1 MKPLV
6 SVCIPV
12 WNSEQYL
19 DDCLESV
26 FAQDFAGFEVVV
38 VNDSSP
44 GSDSSGRTC
53 RQIVKQAHKR
63 HKKSGCLK
71 VSYIEHSENRGLV
84 ECRRTLINVAHGT
97 FILMLDS
104 DDVLKSGAISALWM
118 LQEQHGTDIVAG
130 GFDIFPQEKDSR
142 RFPLYDG
149 FIPGSELFSV
159 WLIQKKYTSFLW
171 AKLIRADVFRRAMEK
186 IPYTYCNMAEDFL
199 IWFFITQTAQSFF
212 ATSQIVYGYRR
223 NSGMSSARKITT
235 LEQCRQICSAAS
247 VFTNIFLYIDEQT
260 QNSKPPLTDEQLY
273 AIGRTAEN
281 YVKSNIT
288 QIKTLAVSELV
299 PDAMQMLKEAW
310 GEELVERMEKAR

>member
-84 ECRRTLINVAHGT
+84 ECRRTLINAAHGT

-118 LQEQHGTDIVAG
+118 LQ
-130 GFDIFPQEKDSR
+130 
-142 RFPLYDG
+142 
-149 FIPGSELFSV
+149 
-159 WLIQKKYTSFLW
+159 
-171 AKLIRADVFRRAMEK
+171 
-186 IPYTYCNMAEDFL
+186 
-199 IWFFITQTAQSFF
+199 
-212 ATSQIVYGYRR
+212 
-223 NSGMSSARKITT
+223 
-235 LEQCRQICSAAS
+235 
-247 VFTNIFLYIDEQT
+247 
-260 QNSKPPLTDEQLY
+260 
-273 AIGRTAEN
+273 
-281 YVKSNIT
+281 
-288 QIKTLAVSELV
+288 
-299 PDAMQMLKEAW
+299 
-310 GEELVERMEKAR
+310 